1 MTLAALFTSG
11 CHLGQSA
18 PFESYGQRA
27 QLLATPLAPVQPG
40 APDTFAVLVKAAQE
54 AEIKAPNATK
64 NTTFAPAT
72 QKLLKLNLADAVTSV
87 RVQASLPV
95 NFQFKAREPFET
107 PPNQKGWRILGRI
120 MVWTEQSAAAM
131 KDYNKAIG
139 CAVDATGFGFG
150 LTSGGA
156 TDAALGL
163 TIADES
169 RRAIANSLEDMTPE
183 QLDALATGYERA
195 LASKPTLQAA
205 IKHEHQNMLMAV
217 QYVQDCYAR
226 NDFKVLKDTLGS
238 DIREAITYLEDMKPD
253 DNNKRPAY
261 FEGFYNEAEQESS
274 YLDKAC
280 LLPARKRQEPTL
292 AEGKRPWRRFSQRF
306 FQTGRPLMA
315 MNDATLARTRMLVIT
330 ARLLAMEKRNQPIP
344 AELNK
349 FDARLRQDPFSGYPF
364 VYHAQ
369 GSHFRLYSVG
379 SDFKDDGGE
388 TDAETFMS
396 PDLALER
403 NSD

>member
-1 MTLAALFTSG
+1 MIAATAFITGCGSG
-11 CHLGQSA
+11 PSA

-27 QLLATPLAPVQPG
+27 QLLASSPPAAPG
-40 APDTFAVLVKAAQE
+40 APDAYGIFVKAAQE
-54 AEIKAPNATK
+54 AELKAPNATR

-72 QKLLKLNLADAVTSV
+72 QKKLKEDLADAVLAV
-87 RVQASLPV
+87 RSASSLPV
-95 NFQFKAREPFET
+95 NFEFKPRGPFDA

-120 MVWTEQSAAAM
+120 LVWTAQSAAAM
-131 KDYNKAIG
+131 KDYDKAIG

-150 LTSGGA
+150 LTSGSA

-169 RRAIANSLEDMTPE
+169 RRAITNSLDDMTDV
-183 QLDALATGYERA
+183 QLDKLADGYEKALAA
-195 LASKPTLQAA
+195 KPTLQPAL
-205 IKHEHQNMLMAV
+205 KHEHQDMLMAI
-217 QYVQDCYAR
+217 QYVQDCYQR
-226 NDFKVLKDTLGS
+226 DDFKLLRDKLGS
-238 DIREAITYLEDMKPD
+238 DVREAITYLQDLKPD
-253 DNNKRPAY
+253 DRNKRPAY
-261 FEGFYNEAEQESS
+261 FEGFAAEAEQEAA

-280 LLPARKRQEPTL
+280 LLPARKREEPKL

-306 FQTGRPLMA
+306 FQTGRPLLS
-315 MNDATLARTRMLVIT
+315 MNDATLARSRMLVIT
-330 ARLLAMEKRNQPIP
+330 ARLLAMIKRNQPIP
-344 AELNK
+344 TELNK

-369 GSHFRLYSVG
+369 GNRFRLYSVG

-388 TDAETFMS
+388 TDPETFMS

-403 NSD
+403 KSS